1 MQKDPN
7 TGNQLSH
14 DTVIDNMITFLIAG
28 HETTSGLLSFLF
40 YYLLKHPES
49 YRKAQEEVDRVL
61 GSESIQVHHVKELP
75 YITACLRETL
85 RLQPTAPAFT
95 VSPLAEQGEIIGGKY
110 HVKKGQGIVALLH
123 AVQRDP
129 AVYGEDAEEWKPERM
144 LDEHFNK
151 LPNGS
156 WKPFGNGARGCIGRP
171 FAWQEAMMMT
181 AMLLQYFNF
190 TMDDP
195 SYDLQLKSTL
205 TIKPKDFYMRATL
218 REGWSATTLEHSL
231 SGSVKAA
238 PPKGDQIL
246 STRQVKPD
254 GKPFTILYGS
264 NSGTCEAFARALAAD
279 AAVHGFF
286 AHRVDTLDSAK
297 QSLPPTEPI
306 VIIAASYEGQPTDNA
321 AHFYD
326 WLSSLKADEKV
337 DCSFAVFG
345 CGHSDW
351 KQTFHRIPK
360 SIGTML
366 ESHSGKRI
374 CESGFADAAKGDMM
388 STFQSWEDET
398 LWPALKAQFG
408 GSEVD
413 QLGEAAAS
421 AHSLDIAVSNK
432 RASQLRAD
440 VSDGKVV
447 ATKVLTAAGQPEK
460 RHIEIQLPTELSYRA
475 GDYLAV
481 LPLNPEKSVR
491 RVMNRCVCNLFVNIC
506 IGCALT
512 FLIDSTCRGMQC

>member
-1 MQKDPN
+1 MSSFSNDYLYADPTLMQKDPK
-7 TGNQLSH
+7 TGNRLSH

-40 YYLLKHPES
+40 YYLLKNPES
-49 YRKAQEEVDRVL
+49 YRKAQEEVDRVI
-61 GSESIQVHHVKELP
+61 GSESIRDHHVNELP

-95 VSPLAEQGEIIGGKY
+95 VSPHSEQGEIIGGKY
-110 HVKKGQGIVALLH
+110 HVKHGQGIVALLH
-123 AVQRDP
+123 SVQRDP
-129 AVYGEDAEEWKPERM
+129 AVYGEDAEEWRPERM

-171 FAWQEAMMMT
+171 FAWQEAMMLT

-205 TIKPKDFYMRATL
+205 TIKPKDFYMRAML
-218 REGWSATTLEHSL
+218 REGWTATRLEHSL
-231 SGSVKAA
+231 SGSAKAA
-238 PPKGDQIL
+238 PPKSDQVL
-246 STRQVKPD
+246 STRPTISD
-254 GKPFTILYGS
+254 GIPLTILYGS
-264 NSGTCEAFARALAAD
+264 NSGTCEAFAQALAAD
-279 AAVHGFF
+279 AVVHGFS
-286 AHRVDTLDSAK
+286 AHRIGTLDSAK
-297 QSLPPTEPI
+297 QAMPSHEPVVI
-306 VIIAASYEGQPTDNA
+306 VAASYEGQPTDNA

-326 WLSSLKADEKV
+326 WLSSLQEDEKV
-337 DCSFAVFG
+337 NCSFTVFG

-351 KQTFHRIPK
+351 KRTFHRIPK
-360 SIGTML
+360 SIDTML
-366 ESHSGKRI
+366 EAHSGQRI
-374 CESGFADAAKGDMM
+374 CECGFADAAKGDMM
-388 STFQSWEDET
+388 SAFQNWEDET
-398 LWPALKAQFG
+398 LWPALRAKFG
-408 GSEVD
+408 GSAVD
-413 QLGEAAAS
+413 PAYEATAS
-421 AHSLDIAVSNK
+421 AHSLEIAVSNK

-481 LPLNPEKSVR
+481 LPLNPEKMVH
-491 RVMNRCVCNLFVNIC
+491 RVMKR
-506 IGCALT
+506 
-512 FLIDSTCRGMQC
+512 